1 VGASCQACNAAS
13 TAVYGGAVEGVGTPA
28 GVMFSLAADSGQSN
42 WVAPVGDGVHYES
55 TSAAAGVVWT
65 VDSQANLD
73 GFDAATGQALVR
85 RPLSLDAGAP
95 IVNNTSSGIA
105 IAEHKLFVAAGG
117 AGYSSTTGYVI
128 AYRAAA
134 P

>member
-1 VGASCQACNAAS
+1 V
-13 TAVYGGAVEGVGTPA
+13 
-28 GVMFSLAADSGQSN
+28 ADGI
-42 WVAPVGDGVHYES
+42 HYQS
-55 TSAAAGVVWT
+55 TSAADGVVWT

-85 RPLSLDAGAP
+85 RPLSVDAGVP

-105 IAEHKLFVAAGG
+105 IAEHELFVAAGG
-117 AGYSSTTGYVI
+117 GGYASTTGYLV
-128 AYRAAA
+128 AYRAG

>member
-1 VGASCQACNAAS
+1 
-13 TAVYGGAVEGVGTPA
+13 
-28 GVMFSLAADSGQSN
+28 MFSLAADSGQTN
-42 WVAPVGDGVHYES
+42 WTAPVADGIHYQS
-55 TSAAAGVVWT
+55 TSAADGVVWT

-85 RPLSLDAGAP
+85 RPLSVDAGVP

-105 IAEHKLFVAAGG
+105 IAEHELFVAAGG
-117 AGYSSTTGYVI
+117 GGYASTTGYLV
-128 AYRAAA
+128 AYRAG